1 MSTGWSDGAAPHD
14 RVGGPVIGVISSKG
28 GAGTTMVAA
37 NLAQVIAGEA
47 GSRVALVELDVRAG
61 QLHRLFRLTEPPL
74 LAVLEGEAT
83 LTPEVLE
90 RQVSPRPGQV
100 SVIAAPSH
108 PPESREIGSGRAT
121 DLVQGLAGV
130 SDAVVV
136 DLGHRVGPAEAA
148 VIRRADAVL
157 LVVALTDL
165 GVHSSLGLM
174 ATLAK
179 RGVTRVIPVLNRTE
193 ANSEIDAAPL
203 RGALGGEESVHLPY
217 DPVVVASCM
226 NRGTL
231 FVREHPA
238 AQVSRKL
245 RSVAARLV
253 TMPEPATAGQGTD
266 RTPARAAPPRARGG
280 GGHLFGLLDRG
291 T

>member
-1 MSTGWSDGAAPHD
+1 MSTVWPDGATPRD

-28 GAGTTMVAA
+28 GSGTTVVAA
-37 NLAQVIAGEA
+37 NLAQVIAAEA

-74 LAVLEGEAT
+74 LAVLDEEAM
-83 LTPEVLE
+83 LTPQVLE

-108 PPESREIGSGRAT
+108 PPESREIGAGRAT
-121 DLVQGLAGV
+121 DLVEGLAGV
-130 SDAVVV
+130 TDAVVV
-136 DLGHRVGPAEAA
+136 DLGHRVGSAEAA

-165 GVHSSLGLM
+165 GVHSSFDLM
-174 ATLAK
+174 ATLAR

-193 ANSEIDAAPL
+193 ASSDIDAAPL
-203 RGALGGEESVHLPY
+203 RGAFGGEESVHLPY

-231 FVREHPA
+231 FVREHPT

-245 RSVAARLV
+245 RAVAARLV
-253 TMPEPATAGQGTD
+253 PMPDPAAADEGPG
-266 RTPARAAPPRARGG
+266 RTTARAAPPGAGGG

-291 T
+291 A

>member
-1 MSTGWSDGAAPHD
+1 MSTVWPDGATPRD

-28 GAGTTMVAA
+28 GSGTTVVAA
-37 NLAQVIAGEA
+37 NLAQVIAAEA

-74 LAVLEGEAT
+74 LAVLDEEAT
-83 LTPEVLE
+83 LTPQVLE

-108 PPESREIGSGRAT
+108 PPESREIGAGRAT
-121 DLVQGLAGV
+121 DLVEGLAGV
-130 SDAVVV
+130 TDAVVV
-136 DLGHRVGPAEAA
+136 DLGHRVGSAEAA

-165 GVHSSLGLM
+165 GVHSSFDLM
-174 ATLAK
+174 ATLAR

-193 ANSEIDAAPL
+193 ASSDIDAAPL
-203 RGALGGEESVHLPY
+203 RGAFGGEESVHLPY

-231 FVREHPA
+231 FVREHPT

-245 RSVAARLV
+245 RAVAARLV
-253 TMPEPATAGQGTD
+253 PMPDPAAADEGPGRST
-266 RTPARAAPPRARGG
+266 ARAAPPGAGGG

>member
-1 MSTGWSDGAAPHD
+1 MSTVWPDRATPRD

-28 GAGTTMVAA
+28 GSGTTVVAA
-37 NLAQVIAGEA
+37 NLAQVIAAEA

-74 LAVLEGEAT
+74 LAVLEEEAT
-83 LTPEVLE
+83 LTPQVLE

-108 PPESREIGSGRAT
+108 PPESREIGAGRAT
-121 DLVQGLAGV
+121 DLVEGLAGV
-130 SDAVVV
+130 TDAVVV
-136 DLGHRVGPAEAA
+136 DLGHRVGSAEAA

-165 GVHSSLGLM
+165 GVHSSFDLM
-174 ATLAK
+174 ATLAR

-193 ANSEIDAAPL
+193 ASSDIDAAPL
-203 RGALGGEESVHLPY
+203 RGAFGGEESVHLPY

-231 FVREHPA
+231 FVREHPT

-245 RSVAARLV
+245 RAVAARLV
-253 TMPEPATAGQGTD
+253 PMPDPAAADEGPGRST
-266 RTPARAAPPRARGG
+266 ARAAPPGAGGG